1 MYAELRIG
9 MKSELRV
16 NLLESKILRTLML
29 KSLFLN
35 GITLLTF
42 MKLQKYLLG
51 FIKKMKELRALYI
64 DDHTWISVLQY

>member
-51 FIKKMKELRALYI
+51 FIKKMKGLRALYN

>member
-51 FIKKMKELRALYI
+51 FIKKMKGLRALYI
-64 DDHTWISVLQY
+64 DDHTWISVLQF

>member
-51 FIKKMKELRALYI
+51 FIKKMKGLRALYN
-64 DDHTWISVLQY
+64 DDHTWISVLHY